1 MYKPCINI
9 SSTLL
14 AACKSLKWNLL
25 QKNSSARWRIL
36 WQGEISCGMYTYK
49 HAHACLCT
57 NVHILFAMYTPA
69 CVCVLAAMMFGQER
83 ACGVGTV
90 ARLQTDQVS
99 KLGCCFGR
107 CALMPFHEQK
117 VNHFPGIQVLS
128 KKCIFCRQLN
138 VLVRSVSRSS
148 LHDCARYTVL
158 VCLAFSVTTWV
169 CISALRVVN
178 YNVTAQAGA
187 LRLPFYAA
195 HLDST
200 KRAFFVRVSDG
211 GIRGSAW
218 SMITLQYL
226 AADRK

>member
-1 MYKPCINI
+1 MHMHVYV
-9 SSTLL
+9 
-14 AACKSLKWNLL
+14 
-25 QKNSSARWRIL
+25 Q
-36 WQGEISCGMYTYK
+36 MYTY
-49 HAHACLCT
+49 CLHC
-57 NVHILFAMYTPA
+57 TPA
-69 CVCVLAAMMFGQER
+69 CVCVLAAMMFEQER

-107 CALMPFHEQK
+107 CALMPFHERK

-148 LHDCARYTVL
+148 LHDCARSTVL
-158 VCLAFSVTTWV
+158 VCLALIWV

-218 SMITLQYL
+218 SMITL
-226 AADRK
+226 

>member
-1 MYKPCINI
+1 MRSRDCRAFANGPGKQ
-9 SSTLL
+9 TWVLL
-14 AACKSLKWNLL
+14 W
-25 QKNSSARWRIL
+25 
-36 WQGEISCGMYTYK
+36 
-49 HAHACLCT
+49 
-57 NVHILFAMYTPA
+57 
-69 CVCVLAAMMFGQER
+69 
-83 ACGVGTV
+83 
-90 ARLQTDQVS
+90 
-99 KLGCCFGR
+99 R

-148 LHDCARYTVL
+148 LHDCARSTVL
-158 VCLAFSVTTWV
+158 VCLALIWV

-218 SMITLQYL
+218 SMITLLYL
-226 AADRK
+226 APDRK